1 MREARPDLSMRTTPC
16 MKYRDAWCGAWSFP
30 PYRAE
35 LDKPPPSQSKQ
46 HRALSCL
53 FPVSLSC
60 SRTCLAKMLKYKPT
74 NVCKL
79 LLMAFCLPVPNSL
92 FFDFSQV
99 RQAVCLFLYFFGIFC
114 FVFFVCVLITNM
126 YKLKQWI
133 FKMNCQI
140 KEDFLP
146 QLLSPAAV
154 TYIRTKMRSLRL
166 ICVFT
171 CLTLRIWTE
180 RGI

>member
-1 MREARPDLSMRTTPC
+1 MRISEPFLWGRNTSILYIYRVCMREARPDLSMRTTPC

-60 SRTCLAKMLKYKPT
+60 SRTCLAKMLKYKQK

-92 FFDFSQV
+92 FFFFISV
-99 RQAVCLFLYFFGIFC
+99 RCVKQFVYFCISLGVFC
-114 FVFFVCVLITNM
+114 FFCLCFNYQYV
-126 YKLKQWI
+126 
-133 FKMNCQI
+133 QI
-140 KEDFLP
+140 KTMNLQNELP
-146 QLLSPAAV
+146 N
-154 TYIRTKMRSLRL
+154 
-166 ICVFT
+166 
-171 CLTLRIWTE
+171 
-180 RGI
+180 

>member
-60 SRTCLAKMLKYKPT
+60 SRTCLAKMLKYKQT
-74 NVCKL
+74 DVCKL

-92 FFDFSQV
+92 FLISV
-99 RQAVCLFLYFFGIFC
+99 RCVKQFVYFCISLGF

-166 ICVFT
+166 IYVFT